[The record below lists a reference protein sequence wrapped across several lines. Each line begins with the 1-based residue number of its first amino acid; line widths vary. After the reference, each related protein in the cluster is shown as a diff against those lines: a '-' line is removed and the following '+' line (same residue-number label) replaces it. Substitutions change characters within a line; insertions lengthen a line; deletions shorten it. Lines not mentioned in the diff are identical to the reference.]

1 MNESYTRYLINRENM
16 IESVHDGWCS
26 FAEQNGGNELVINEM
41 VLYRDIS
48 SFIACGKCQELYDM
62 LIESV
67 RANRKAIDF
76 SFRCDSPEKRRY
88 MNMEMIP
95 LDQGKIEFTSYL
107 EREEERDSVLLLEI
121 FTERS
126 EEIITICSWC
136 KRIKAKD
143 ETWLDAEEAV
153 EKMSLF
159 NRPQLPKLSHGI
171 CPVCYER
178 IIKKI
183 S

>member
-1 MNESYTRYLINRENM
+1 MDEYTRYLINRENM
-16 IESVHDGWCS
+16 IESVNDGWCS
-26 FAEQNGGNELVINEM
+26 FAKQNGDNGLIINET
-41 VLYRDIS
+41 VLQRDIS
-48 SFIACGKCQELYDM
+48 SFIACGKCRELYGM

-67 RANRKAIDF
+67 RANRKAINF

-88 MNMEMIP
+88 MHMEMVS
-95 LDQGKIEFTSYL
+95 LKQGKIEFTSYL
-107 EREEERDSVLLLEI
+107 EREEDRRPVALLEL
-121 FTERS
+121 FAERS
-126 EEIITICSWC
+126 EEIVMICSWC
-136 KRIKAKD
+136 KRIRAKD

-171 CPVCYER
+171 CPACYER
-178 IIKKI
+178 LIKKI

>member
-1 MNESYTRYLINRENM
+1 MNESYIRYLIDGENR
-16 IESVHDGWCS
+16 IESVNDGWCA
-26 FAEQNGGNELVINEM
+26 FADQNGGGGLMHEM

-67 RANRKAIDF
+67 RANRKEINF

-88 MNMEMIP
+88 MKMEMIP

-107 EREEERDSVLLLEI
+107 EREEERRSVPLLEI

-136 KRIKAKD
+136 KLVRTEDAA
-143 ETWLDAEEAV
+143 WLDAEEAV
-153 EKMSLF
+153 ERMSLF
-159 NRPQLPKLSHGI
+159 NRSQLPKLSHGI